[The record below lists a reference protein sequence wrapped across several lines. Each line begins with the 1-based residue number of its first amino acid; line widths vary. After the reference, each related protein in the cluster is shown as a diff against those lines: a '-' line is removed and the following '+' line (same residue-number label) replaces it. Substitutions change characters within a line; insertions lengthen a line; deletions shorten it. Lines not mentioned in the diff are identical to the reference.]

1 MIPTRRQLIGT
12 AAGMALLATG
22 WSTTAGAAMPVID
35 TAALAEWAT
44 SIADDAKAYALQV
57 EQYATEVKTY
67 IGDELSWLK
76 QAQQYAT
83 QLQQYATEMETFIS
97 FVHSPSLGA
106 AMGLLSAAG
115 LGNALPVNP
124 YAALG
129 LVNGFEYG
137 NGGMVQFNGILG
149 SLSGLVGS
157 SYATSHVYT
166 PTDASWSSQQVI
178 ARANGI
184 AGEQGAAQAAY
195 ADLRTHQAALQA
207 LRDHL
212 ATATT
217 PKDVQDAQAQIELET
232 TWTANETAQLMAIS
246 AIYQAQSDSIVQ
258 RDNEKLAMDIEAFV
272 ASSPNPGH

>member
-212 ATATT
+212 ATA
-217 PKDVQDAQAQIELET
+217 QIELET